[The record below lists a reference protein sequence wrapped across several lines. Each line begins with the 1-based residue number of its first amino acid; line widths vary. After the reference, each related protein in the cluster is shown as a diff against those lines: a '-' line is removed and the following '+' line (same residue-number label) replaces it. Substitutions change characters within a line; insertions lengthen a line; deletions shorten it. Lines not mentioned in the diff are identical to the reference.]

1 MRHNWIL
8 MTLLSALVLLTTG
21 CGTKSSMDEE
31 TLQALIEEYGE
42 PTVVELSEPG
52 TLEEHLGDVADDSKK
67 VFLRISGPLNG
78 TDIIFLN
85 SYKFNVTLCLD
96 LLDAV
101 IVAGGEPYEK
111 RFGIF
116 DDGTPVVTED
126 NVVGYRM
133 FSGLNNLQKIF
144 LPTTIVRIDDD
155 AFEYVDHLSYV
166 RLPES
171 LKIIGDEAFYGCALT
186 EVELPDGL
194 DSLGRNVFSKG
205 VKSIRIPQSVRHMSE
220 TTGEYQDIYME
231 WTPNE
236 IKAFKDYDVQWTETG
251 SRSQGHFTITFRR
264 PRLHVPEQYIEAYK
278 ETFKG
283 YTGVVADNGDE
294 DSGVRGVL
302 DTSLFGRWNN
312 QNDPQVSMVL
322 SRELAEADG
331 IDGVGYLDASNE
343 YYETEFRLK
352 FKTHQPEGNN
362 ILITYDKLEMEY
374 TGDPDDYDSDVE
386 VVEHV
391 TGQGELTII
400 PQGDDKVK
408 IKSSEARINGAVLF
422 RMQ

>member
-1 MRHNWIL
+1 MA
-8 MTLLSALVLLTTG
+8 LSAMVLLMTG

-52 TLEEHLGDVADDSKK
+52 TLEEHLGDIAGDSKK

-85 SYKFNVTLCLD
+85 SYRFGATLCLD

-101 IVAGGEPYEK
+101 IVAGDEPYEK

-133 FSGLNNLQKIF
+133 FSGLNNLQKMF

-205 VKSIRIPQSVRHMSE
+205 VESIRIPQSVRHMAE
-220 TTGEYQDIYME
+220 KTGEYQDIYME
-231 WTPNE
+231 WTPKE
-236 IKAFKDYDVQWTETG
+236 IKAFKDYNLQWMETG
-251 SRSQGHFTITFRR
+251 SSGQGHFTFAFKR
-264 PRLHVPEQYIEAYK
+264 PRLHVPEQYIDAYK

-294 DSGVRGVL
+294 DGDVRGEL
-302 DTSLFGRWNN
+302 NTSLFGRWNN
-312 QNDPQVSMVL
+312 RNDPQVNMVL

-331 IDGVGYLDASNE
+331 VDGVGYLDASNE

-352 FKTHQPEGNN
+352 FKTHQPEGDN
-362 ILITYDKLEMEY
+362 IVIAYDKIEIEF

-386 VVEHV
+386 IIERV
-391 TGQGELTII
+391 TGHGELTII

-408 IKSSEARINGAVLF
+408 IKSSEARINGTVLF
-422 RMQ
+422 RIP